1 MRGASLSGQLGKQ
14 ARRGTARPWV
24 VPAAP
29 ARQEVED
36 VDDAMTGERAGEI
49 IETAKRQEADK
60 KAARAA
66 AEKETDADRRG
77 EEVER

>member
-1 MRGASLSGQLGKQ
+1 
-14 ARRGTARPWV
+14 
-24 VPAAP
+24 
-29 ARQEVED
+29 VED